1 MQRDLKIIA
10 RKALATIVSSLT
22 RTTMTLVFLYSSQ
35 LYELFSSFSYHQKY
49 LLRQQ
54 GDVMS
59 ALNLSDKDLVTSHVA
74 TRLNGYC
81 GGYGSL
87 EALEDEMPKF
97 SLPEN
102 VQKRVHGIM
111 SRKSYH

>member
-1 MQRDLKIIA
+1 
-10 RKALATIVSSLT
+10 
-22 RTTMTLVFLYSSQ
+22 MTLVFLYSSQ